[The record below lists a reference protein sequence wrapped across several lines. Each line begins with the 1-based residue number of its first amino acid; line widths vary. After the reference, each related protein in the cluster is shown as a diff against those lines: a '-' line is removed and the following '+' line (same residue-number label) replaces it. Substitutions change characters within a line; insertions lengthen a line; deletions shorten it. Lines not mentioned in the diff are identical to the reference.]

1 MSASSKRF
9 RVRGR
14 MAAPPDHLALPAV
27 PSRPLG
33 RSEWTAA
40 GLFLAFW
47 VALFGFVVLI
57 HDKVPLD
64 EMVTFVVEEEPPPP
78 PPPPPP
84 EEEPPPPKDVEP
96 PKPVPPDPDQPPPPP
111 TPDPPPPQFGIPAD
125 GLSTN
130 GDMAV
135 ATGNT
140 LMKKAD
146 TVVKAAPPPLPPAP
160 MQASYDAQV
169 VKEVQP
175 VYPEWAIDQG
185 VMLKIKVLIS
195 LDEQG
200 KVADVRFL
208 NAGQKDFNANI
219 RKSIM
224 ASVFKPLIVAGRA
237 VPARFVKE
245 YNFEI
250 VE

>member
-1 MSASSKRF
+1 M
-9 RVRGR
+9 
-14 MAAPPDHLALPAV
+14 APPPESFALPQV
-27 PSRPLG
+27 PARPLG
-33 RSEWTAA
+33 RREWTAA

-47 VALFGFVVLI
+47 SGLFGFVILV
-57 HDKVPLD
+57 HDKLPLD
-64 EMVTFVVEEEPPPP
+64 EMVTFVVEEPPPP
-78 PPPPPP
+78 PPPAVEP
-84 EEEPPPPKDVEP
+84 PPPPKDIEP

-111 TPDPPPPQFGIPAD
+111 TPVPPPPQFGIPAD
-125 GLSTN
+125 GTSPN

-146 TVVKAAPPPLPPAP
+146 SVVKAAPPPLPAAP

-169 VKEVQP
+169 LKEVQP
-175 VYPEWAIDQG
+175 VYPEWAIEQG
-185 VMLKIKVLIS
+185 VVLKVKVLIS
-195 LDEQG
+195 LDEAG
-200 KVADVRFL
+200 KVSDIRFL
-208 NAGQKDFNANI
+208 NAGQKDFNENI

-224 ASVFKPLIVAGRA
+224 ASVFKPLVVAGRA
-237 VPARFVKE
+237 VPARFIKE